1 MYQGRTVRQCY
12 REAIRHGQ
20 STSRLCQTSIYMKRC
35 LPRKGY
41 HNLKHLLFVAS
52 VPVCMPIAIIIA
64 IANAVWTFAKTRL
77 VLFQFRKYGVVA
89 INPNF
94 DDEET
99 LYEAIFIADGKIE
112 RPHLLSK
119 FSNKAPAILKCLK
132 YSKVGISVWCPS
144 PIYRSFEEN
153 IIERPSIWKHK
164 RITLTTAYECASYFL
179 DEPLEKHHFPWR
191 ITMQYLQDGSCQT
204 LLTLKCDRHLKQII
218 CDTIIGNHESSSPCL
233 FVNTKYVTQYI
244 CDITVDLFVA
254 ILNYMRHMAMLASEL
269 KLFTL
274 AVNVFELVV
283 SLCTMSV
290 LLLITGIKWLFGI
303 KPNFLQCD
311 FWKELILS
319 FEELQYA
326 AKFTFEFTSR
336 CFYFPIVATEKRSAH
351 KLQLRCLRRIQSD
364 FSNVFIN
371 SNCRKYASY
380 PELSTSILW
389 TQPITEDI
397 LWRLCNISSKNRLVL
412 LTSICVSE
420 LKRST
425 FDLEPAFL
433 NSSVSLN
440 FENDYEILLEPCIK
454 WLSEENIEKELSR
467 LNNSIKE
474 AKFKKLAYEKL
485 MKVIPNFLWKSK
497 IGNIG
502 AEVVLRFN
510 SPFEDA
516 KFLNS
521 NILLHA
527 DVSQGS
533 HKIVFNIH
541 RSSTCTFITCTGIS
555 ESHLRYLTMNV
566 ERRIYA
572 LASQLGVQTQ
582 RLSPYSSPN
591 NLKQSQSW
599 KKNVRSSSYSNVRDC
614 EKCF

>member
-119 FSNKAPAILKCLK
+119 FSNK
-132 YSKVGISVWCPS
+132 
-144 PIYRSFEEN
+144 
-153 IIERPSIWKHK
+153 
-164 RITLTTAYECASYFL
+164 ECASYFL